1 MQPNQVSR
9 RVSIEVMGR
18 PSISRRFPLI
28 SRQIILS
35 ACEDT
40 LPSLLGACNRASD
53 KVPTVLAEAATQ

>member
-9 RVSIEVMGR
+9 RVSIEVVGC

-28 SRQIILS
+28 SPQIILS

-40 LPSLLGACNRASD
+40 YRACWALVTRPQIRSVLL
-53 KVPTVLAEAATQ
+53 

>member
-40 LPSLLGACNRASD
+40 YRACWVRVTGPQIRSLLF
-53 KVPTVLAEAATQ
+53 